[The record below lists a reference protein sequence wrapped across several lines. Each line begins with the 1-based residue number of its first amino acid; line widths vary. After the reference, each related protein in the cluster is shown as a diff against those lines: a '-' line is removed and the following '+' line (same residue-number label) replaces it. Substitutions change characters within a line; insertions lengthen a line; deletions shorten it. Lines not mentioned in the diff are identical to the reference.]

1 LDEPSLLGRFVL
13 FNAVPSSIISGVVHF
28 IGFLILALLTIPPPV
43 MRRFH
48 GAVDIN
54 PQRSFPALEQVIEAD
69 AEAGVPDTI
78 VRDVTENS
86 RTLKFR
92 SAGFE
97 EA

>member
-1 LDEPSLLGRFVL
+1 
-13 FNAVPSSIISGVVHF
+13 
-28 IGFLILALLTIPPPV
+28 

-48 GAVDIN
+48 GAAGIN
-54 PQRSFPALEQVIEAD
+54 PQRPFPALEQVIEAD
-69 AEAGVPDTI
+69 AEAGVPDNI